1 MEGWK
6 TDKFKN
12 QIQYKSG
19 YTWSKEQELKT
30 QEPNSVRV
38 LTVTNI
44 QKDLDLSEELYLQGV
59 SEKDRKEKA
68 VSKDWCIAVSSNG
81 NRKRIGNAVFIKD
94 DTDYLFASF
103 LTAFKPK
110 DDSDILPDYF
120 FRWLSSHV
128 VQERITS
135 VSEGTTG
142 LGNLDIRYLRNMDIH
157 FPEKN
162 EQTAIANIL
171 FKVDEAISAVQGSI
185 AAAERLKKS
194 LMQNLLTGRMKPDGT
209 LRKED
214 EFYMDEKFGKVPMGW
229 EVKAVGDKSVCHIN
243 PNYKYKKK
251 ELYDFV
257 PMEAVRENFGGLDFV
272 EKQVIDNGSYTRF
285 KVGDIL
291 FAKITPCS
299 ENGKVAYIEHID
311 SEVGFASTEFIVF
324 QPTDNVNGRFVYL
337 LLASENVHRLAISL
351 MEGTTGRQ
359 RIPWKI
365 FRNRIFVPMP
375 EKDEQTEIV
384 NRLVSF
390 DKLITDKKLKIAT
403 LERLKKSLMQNLLTG
418 RVRVKMNNTIKND
431 EYE

>member
-1 MEGWK
+1 MMEGWK

-44 QKDLDLSEELYLQGV
+44 QKELDLSEELYLQGV
-59 SEKDRKEKA
+59 SEKDRKEKS

-162 EQTAIANIL
+162 EQTAIADIL
-171 FKVDEAISAVQGSI
+171 SKVDEAIAAVQGSI

-194 LMQNLLTGRMKPDGT
+194 LMQNFLTGRMKPDGT

-214 EFYMDEKFGKVPMGW
+214 EFYVDEKFGKVPKGW
-229 EVKAVGDKSVCHIN
+229 EVKRLGSLFNIKAGGDLQE
-243 PNYKYKKK
+243 NY
-251 ELYDFV
+251 FS
-257 PMEAVRENFGGLDFV
+257 P
-272 EKQVIDNGSYTRF
+272 I
-285 KVGDIL
+285 
-291 FAKITPCS
+291 
-299 ENGKVAYIEHID
+299 
-311 SEVGFASTEFIVF
+311 
-324 QPTDNVNGRFVYL
+324 
-337 LLASENVHRLAISL
+337 
-351 MEGTTGRQ
+351 
-359 RIPWKI
+359 
-365 FRNRIFVPMP
+365 
-375 EKDEQTEIV
+375 KDEQHNYPVFSNSLDNKGLYGYTSNPRFFADESITITGRGGV
-384 NRLVSF
+384 GHPEYRQGPYDAIIRLISLIPLQSDAVDCRYISYYIGHYVHF
-390 DKLITDKKLKIAT
+390 ALESTGVPQLTCPKVFATKIILPTNKHEQESISKLIYNIDTEVEQKQQRIAT

-418 RVRVKMNNTIKND
+418 KVKVKK
-431 EYE
+431 

>member
-1 MEGWK
+1 MMEGWK

-44 QKDLDLSEELYLQGV
+44 QKELDLSEELYLQGV
-59 SEKDRKEKA
+59 SEKDKKEKA

-110 DDSDILPDYF
+110 DNSDILPDYF
-120 FRWLSSHV
+120 FRWLTSHN

-142 LGNLDIRYLRNMDIH
+142 LGNLDIRYLRNIDIY
-157 FPEKN
+157 FPEKQ
-162 EQTAIANIL
+162 EQSAIAAML
-171 FKVDEAISAVQGSI
+171 SKVDEAIAVVQGSI

-209 LRKED
+209 LRTEE
-214 EFYMDEKFGKVPMGW
+214 EFYLDEKFGKVPVGW
-229 EVKAVGDKSVCHIN
+229 EVKKVKECFKFKNGKGNTTSNLKEIPDE
-243 PNYKYKKK
+243 KYC
-251 ELYDFV
+251 V
-257 PMEAVRENFGGLDFV
+257 PVFGGNGITGYFHSALLNEPTIVIGRVGEYCGNVFKTPEKSWVTDNAMLVSDVLMKEYDIDFFTLKLNLLNF
-272 EKQVIDNGSYTRF
+272 KQFSDSTGQPKITQGSIGS
-285 KVGDIL
+285 VL
-291 FAKITPCS
+291 FAYPS
-299 ENGKVAYIEHID
+299 DV
-311 SEVGFASTEFIVF
+311 
-324 QPTDNVNGRFVYL
+324 
-337 LLASENVHRLAISL
+337 
-351 MEGTTGRQ
+351 
-359 RIPWKI
+359 
-365 FRNRIFVPMP
+365 
-375 EKDEQTEIV
+375 DEQRKIMSLISHISKEIQQ
-384 NRLVSF
+384 
-390 DKLITDKKLKIAT
+390 KQQKIAV

-418 RVRVKMNNTIKND
+418 RVRVK
-431 EYE
+431 E

>member
-19 YTWSKEQELKT
+19 CTWSKEQELKT

-44 QKDLDLSEELYLQGV
+44 QKELDLSEELYLQGV
-59 SEKDRKEKA
+59 SEKDKKEKA

-110 DDSDILPDYF
+110 DNSDILPDYF
-120 FRWLSSHV
+120 FRWLTSHN

-157 FPEKN
+157 FPEKQ
-162 EQTAIANIL
+162 EQTAIAAML
-171 FKVDEAISAVQGSI
+171 SKVDEAIAAVQASI

-214 EFYMDEKFGKVPMGW
+214 EFYLDEKFGKVPKGW
-229 EVKAVGDKSVCHIN
+229 RCDKFKEFAVLQRGSDLTDNDVVPGIYPVVKSNGVSISHN
-243 PNYKYKKK
+243 QY
-251 ELYDFV
+251 
-257 PMEAVRENFGGLDFV
+257 FV
-272 EKQVIDNGSYTRF
+272 EPPGVVTGRSGTIGKAFYIEEKFWAHNTTLYVKDF
-285 KVGDIL
+285 KGNVPKYIYYLILSMDFSRYYAGTTVPTLNRNDIHKL
-291 FAKITPCS
+291 
-299 ENGKVAYIEHID
+299 KVAIPETFEEQQQI
-311 SEVGFASTEFIVF
+311 A
-324 QPTDNVNGRFVYL
+324 L
-337 LLASENVHRLAISL
+337 LLDESHNI
-351 MEGTTGRQ
+351 
-359 RIPWKI
+359 INKK
-365 FRNRIFVPMP
+365 RN
-375 EKDEQTEIV
+375 
-384 NRLVSF
+384 
-390 DKLITDKKLKIAT
+390 KIAI

-418 RVRVKMNNTIKND
+418 KNKVKYYNT
-431 EYE
+431 